1 MMIMS
6 CLCLC
11 LPMCAIQRDGKRS
24 QSTQTNQS
32 NQLFHNLASEFC
44 ECLLTQYDLLSPTIR
59 VGNTSQVY
67 FCEKNL
73 APSWPL
79 IGELVANHELRE
91 DSFGPD
97 TENSSAALFVN
108 RDVLLESRGRLADY
122 RRRDAAQSWCRWFR
136 SCSRIGDRAS
146 SMHPPHISDPQA
158 KGIRDTPLLCRVAP
172 STIRDRAPRADA
184 GCWN

>member
-1 MMIMS
+1 MS
-6 CLCLC
+6 QG
-11 LPMCAIQRDGKRS
+11 IFVKKS
-24 QSTQTNQS
+24 ST
-32 NQLFHNLASEFC
+32 
-44 ECLLTQYDLLSPTIR
+44 DP
-59 VGNTSQVY
+59 G
-67 FCEKNL
+67 
-73 APSWPL
+73 PL
-79 IGELVANHELRE
+79 ICELVANHELRE

-172 STIRDRAPRADA
+172 
-184 GCWN
+184 